1 MLSLPLQRKNDCDV
15 MSSVDLALLCVGD
28 AKNSHSDF
36 MKKAKKVI
44 GEGVGKFSDTY
55 LSSQGKSLAC
65 LMLPEREACLMA
77 MSYSY
82 ELQARVYDAWQEVK
96 KSKAASLPDFSDPVS
111 AARAWADA
119 LEQKQIAQQQLA
131 IAAPKADVFDK
142 VMERETLLNATQV
155 AQQVGMS
162 AIAMNKKLDALGGV
176 YNQCVK
182 RGRVFCHDWILSG
195 NGEMK
200 MTEQGYPQSLFTAKG
215 SMRVVEMFVSEGVV

>member
-1 MLSLPLQRKNDCDV
+1 MNNLIAMTSEMTMGTREIADMLGKRHDNIKAS
-15 MSSVDLALLCVGD
+15 
-28 AKNSHSDF
+28 
-36 MKKAKKVI
+36 AKKMADSGVI
-44 GEGVGKFSDTY
+44 LTPAE
-55 LSSQGKSLAC
+55 QGFTHNGNEYTEFRLNKRDSIILVAQNS
-65 LMLPEREACLMA
+65 PEFTARLVDRWAELEAQVA
-77 MSYSY
+77 
-82 ELQARVYDAWQEVK
+82 K
-96 KSKAASLPDFSDPVS
+96 PSLPDFSDPVA
-111 AARAWADA
+111 AARAWADE

-176 YNQCVK
+176 YNKCVK

-200 MTEQGYPQSLFTAKG
+200 MTEQGYTQPLFTAKG